1 MMKQGFFLKKKKKV
15 KQKMERM
22 ENSGRKSQTPP
33 KAMMGARLGAEVQ
46 LEVKVQLRVMWTNP
60 SSMTE

>member
-1 MMKQGFFLKKKKKV
+1 
-15 KQKMERM
+15 MERM